1 MLTALWAPY
10 GLDFRFE
17 ARTSREVFQKK
28 SHTLSV
34 CGIRERPEIAG
45 IGECALFCGLSS
57 DDCPDYVQHLKDACT
72 DPEAAAVSQYSS
84 IRMGFETA
92 LADLH
97 SGGRHC
103 PADMPGLPAARV

>member
-17 ARTSREVFQKK
+17 ARTSREVLQKK
-28 SHTLSV
+28 VTYFV
-34 CGIRERPEIAG
+34 RVWDTQRPEIAG

-57 DDCPDYVQHLKDACT
+57 DDCPDYVQRLSDACT
-72 DPEAAAVSQYSS
+72 NPEAAAVSQYSS

-97 SGGRHC
+97 
-103 PADMPGLPAARV
+103 GLPAARV